1 MAAENL
7 VTPEFRAAFI
17 SVFRATSMKN
27 ADGTTNKPKYS
38 IRACFPPTAKLD
50 ALKKEAEAAA
60 KDKWGDKIPKTLRS
74 PFRTNEELENPI
86 VGIGDDWIIMSFSAN
101 EDRRPGIVDA
111 KLQDIIAN
119 DETEVYSGAWYRAQ
133 VRAFAYENA
142 GNKGVSF
149 GLQNVQK
156 LRDDDPLGSGRIP
169 ASKAFE
175 PVDVPYAGATG
186 GNGKTATS
194 IFG

>member
-1 MAAENL
+1 MPADNQI
-7 VTPEFRAAFI
+7 TPEFRAAFI
-17 SVFRATSMKN
+17 SVFKATSMKN
-27 ADGTTNKPKYS
+27 ADGSVNKPKFS
-38 IRACFPPTAKLD
+38 IRAAFPPTAKLD
-50 ALKKEAEAAA
+50 ALKKEAEMAARE
-60 KDKWGDKIPKTLRS
+60 KWGDKIPKTLRS

-101 EDRRPGIVDA
+101 EDRRPGIVDS
-111 KLQDIIAN
+111 KLQDIIDDA
-119 DETEVYSGAWYRAQ
+119 DVYSGAWYRAQ
-133 VRAFAYENA
+133 VRAFAYESA

-156 LRDDDPLGSGRIP
+156 LRDDDPLGNGRIP

-175 PVDVPYAGATG
+175 PVDVPAAAGG
-186 GNGKTATS
+186 GAKTATS

>member
-1 MAAENL
+1 MADNL
-7 VTPEFRAAFI
+7 ITPHFRAAFI
-17 SVFRATSMKN
+17 SVFKATSMKN
-27 ADGTTNKPKYS
+27 ADGTINKPKFS
-38 IRACFPPTAKLD
+38 IRAAFPPNSNIAP
-50 ALKKEAEAAA
+50 LKKEAELAA
-60 KDKWGDKIPKTLRS
+60 KEKWGDKIPKTLRS

-111 KLQDIIAN
+111 KNQDIIDDA
-119 DETEVYSGAWYRAQ
+119 DVYSGAWYRAQ
-133 VRAFAYENA
+133 VRAFAYETA

-156 LRDDDPLGSGRIP
+156 IKDDDPLGNGRLP

-175 PVDVPYAGATG
+175 PVEGAAGDV
-186 GNGKTATS
+186 KTATS

>member
-1 MAAENL
+1 MPADNL
-7 VTPEFRAAFI
+7 ITPEFRAAFI
-17 SVFRATSMKN
+17 SVFKATSMKN
-27 ADGTTNKPKYS
+27 ADGSVNKPKFS
-38 IRACFPPTAKLD
+38 IRAAFPPTAKLD
-50 ALKKEAEAAA
+50 ALKKEAEMAARE
-60 KDKWGDKIPKTLRS
+60 KWGDKIPKTLRS

-101 EDRRPGIVDA
+101 EDRRPGIVDS
-111 KLQDIIAN
+111 KLQDIIDDA
-119 DETEVYSGAWYRAQ
+119 DVYSGAWYRAQ

-156 LRDDDPLGSGRIP
+156 LRDDDPLGKGRIP

-175 PVDVPYAGATG
+175 PVDVPAAAGG
-186 GNGKTATS
+186 GKTATS

>member
-1 MAAENL
+1 MPADNL
-7 VTPEFRAAFI
+7 ITPEFRAAFI

-27 ADGTTNKPKYS
+27 ADGSVNKPKFS
-38 IRACFPPTAKLD
+38 IRAAFPPTAKLD
-50 ALKKEAEAAA
+50 ALKKEAEMAARE
-60 KDKWGDKIPKTLRS
+60 KWGDKIPKTLRS

-101 EDRRPGIVDA
+101 EDRRPGIVDS
-111 KLQDIIAN
+111 KLQDIIDDA
-119 DETEVYSGAWYRAQ
+119 DVYSGAWYRAQ
-133 VRAFAYENA
+133 VRAFAYESA

-156 LRDDDPLGSGRIP
+156 LRDDDPLGNGRIP

-175 PVDVPYAGATG
+175 PVDVPAAAGG
-186 GNGKTATS
+186 GAKTATS

>member
-1 MAAENL
+1 MADNL
-7 VTPEFRAAFI
+7 ITPEFRAAFI
-17 SVFRATSMKN
+17 SVFKATSMKN

-38 IRACFPPTAKLD
+38 IRAAFPPTAKLD
-50 ALKKEAEAAA
+50 ALKKEAEIAA
-60 KDKWGDKIPKTLRS
+60 KEKWGDKIPKTLRS
-74 PFRTNEELENPI
+74 PFRLNEELESPI
-86 VGIGDDWIIMSFSAN
+86 VGLGDDWIIMSFSAN

-119 DETEVYSGAWYRAQ
+119 DESEVYSGAWFRAQ
-133 VRAFAYENA
+133 VRAFAYDTA

-156 LRDDDPLGSGRIP
+156 LRDDDPLGNGRIP

-175 PVDVPYAGATG
+175 PVDVPASASG
-186 GNGKTATS
+186 GKTATS

>member
-1 MAAENL
+1 MSADNL
-7 VTPEFRAAFI
+7 ITPEFRATFI

-27 ADGTTNKPKYS
+27 ADGSVNKPKFS
-38 IRACFPPTAKLD
+38 IRAAFPPTAKLD
-50 ALKKEAEAAA
+50 ALKKVAEMAARE
-60 KDKWGDKIPKTLRS
+60 KWGDKIPKTLRS

-101 EDRRPGIVDA
+101 EDRRPGIVDS
-111 KLQDIIAN
+111 KLQDIIDDA
-119 DETEVYSGAWYRAQ
+119 DVYSGAWYRAQ

-156 LRDDDPLGSGRIP
+156 LRDDDPLGNGRIP

-175 PVDVPYAGATG
+175 PVDVPAAAGG
-186 GNGKTATS
+186 GAKTATS

>member
-1 MAAENL
+1 
-7 VTPEFRAAFI
+7 
-17 SVFRATSMKN
+17 MKN
-27 ADGTTNKPKYS
+27 ADGTTNKPKFS
-38 IRACFPPTAKLD
+38 VRAAFPPGANL
-50 ALKKEAEAAA
+50 APLKKEAELAA
-60 KDKWGDKIPKTLRS
+60 KEKWNDKIPKTLRS

-86 VGIGDDWIIMSFSAN
+86 VGIGDDWVIMSFSAN

-111 KLQDIIAN
+111 KNQDIIDDA
-119 DETEVYSGAWYRAQ
+119 DVYSGAWYRAQ
-133 VRAFAYENA
+133 VRAFAYETA

-156 LRDDDPLGSGRIP
+156 IKDDDPLGNGRIP

-175 PVDVPYAGATG
+175 PVEGATG
-186 GNGKTATS
+186 DTKTATS

>member
-1 MAAENL
+1 MADNL
-7 VTPEFRAAFI
+7 ITPHFRAAFI
-17 SVFRATSMKN
+17 SVFKATSMKN
-27 ADGTTNKPKYS
+27 ADGTINKPKFS
-38 IRACFPPTAKLD
+38 IRAAFPPNSNIAP
-50 ALKKEAEAAA
+50 LKKEAELAA
-60 KDKWGDKIPKTLRS
+60 KEKWGDKIPKTLRS

-111 KLQDIIAN
+111 KNQDIIDDA
-119 DETEVYSGAWYRAQ
+119 DVYSGAWYRAQ
-133 VRAFAYENA
+133 VRAFAYETA

-156 LRDDDPLGSGRIP
+156 IKDDDPLGNGRIP

-175 PVDVPYAGATG
+175 PVEGAAEG
-186 GNGKTATS
+186 AKTATS

>member
-1 MAAENL
+1 MSADNQI
-7 VTPEFRAAFI
+7 TPEFRAAFI

-27 ADGTTNKPKYS
+27 ADGSVNKPKFS
-38 IRACFPPTAKLD
+38 IRAAFPPTAKLD
-50 ALKKEAEAAA
+50 ALKKEAEMAARE
-60 KDKWGDKIPKTLRS
+60 KWGDKIPKTLRS

-101 EDRRPGIVDA
+101 EDRRPGIVDS
-111 KLQDIIAN
+111 KLQDII
-119 DETEVYSGAWYRAQ
+119 DDSDVYSGAWYRAQ

-156 LRDDDPLGSGRIP
+156 LRDDDPLGNGRIP

-175 PVDVPYAGATG
+175 PVDVPAAAGG
-186 GNGKTATS
+186 GAKTATS

>member
-1 MAAENL
+1 
-7 VTPEFRAAFI
+7 
-17 SVFRATSMKN
+17 
-27 ADGTTNKPKYS
+27 
-38 IRACFPPTAKLD
+38 
-50 ALKKEAEAAA
+50 
-60 KDKWGDKIPKTLRS
+60 
-74 PFRTNEELENPI
+74 
-86 VGIGDDWIIMSFSAN
+86 
-101 EDRRPGIVDA
+101 
-111 KLQDIIAN
+111 LQDIIAN

-175 PVDVPYAGATG
+175 PVDVPAGATG
-186 GNGKTATS
+186 GSGKTATS

>member
-1 MAAENL
+1 MADNL
-7 VTPEFRAAFI
+7 ITPDFRAAFI
-17 SVFRATSMKN
+17 SVFKATAGKN
-27 ADGTTNKPKYS
+27 ADGTVNKPKFS
-38 IRACFPPTAKLD
+38 IRAAFPPAAKLD

-60 KDKWGDKIPKTLRS
+60 KEKWGDKIPKTLRS

-86 VGIGDDWIIMSFSAN
+86 VGIGDDWVIMTFSAN

-111 KLQDIIAN
+111 KLQDIIDDA
-119 DETEVYSGAWYRAQ
+119 DVYSGAWYRAQ

-156 LRDDDPLGSGRIP
+156 LRDDDPIGTGRIP

-175 PVDVPYAGATG
+175 PVDVPAGAG
-186 GNGKTATS
+186 GTKTASS